1 MRLLTSSLTMKNNKF
16 TRRDFLRSS
25 SSALALAALTPAA
38 FSKEAKKR
46 ELKKAVMLATVGF
59 PGSVLEKFKAIKEA
73 GFAGVEPMSHMD
85 AKEVLQARD
94 ETGLQIPSVCCGT
107 HWKEN
112 LASPN
117 PAERERGLA
126 GLKQSLQD
134 AKKYGATSV
143 LFVPATVNK
152 EISYADAYIRSQA
165 ELRKAIPV
173 AEDLGVKI
181 AIENVW
187 NNFLLSPLEMA
198 RYLDE
203 LQSPFV
209 GAHFDIGNVLRY
221 GWPEQWIDV
230 LGKRILKLH
239 IKEYS
244 REKMQTAGLWKGFE
258 VQYLE
263 GSNDWPKIIK
273 ALDEIGYN
281 GWGIAEP
288 AYPNPAADAA
298 GLKNISERLDK
309 IFAS

>member
-1 MRLLTSSLTMKNNKF
+1 MKTPF
-16 TRRDFLRSS
+16 TRRDFLKTS
-25 SSALALAALTPAA
+25 SSAIAFAALSPAV
-38 FSKEAKKR
+38 FSDEVSAKKR
-46 ELKKAVMLATVGF
+46 ELKKAIMLATVGF

-73 GFAGVEPMSHMD
+73 GFAGVETMSHMD
-85 AKEVLQARD
+85 AGEVLKARD

-117 PAERERGLA
+117 PAERERGLN
-126 GLKQSLQD
+126 GLNQSLQD
-134 AKKYGATSV
+134 AKKYGASSV
-143 LFVPATVNK
+143 LFVPCTVTK
-152 EISYADAYIRSQA
+152 EISYADAYMRSQ
-165 ELRKAIPV
+165 EEIRKAIPL
-173 AEDLGVKI
+173 AEELGVKI

-203 LQSPFV
+203 FKSPFV

-221 GWPEQWIDV
+221 GWPEQWISV

-244 REKMQTAGLWKGFE
+244 REKMQSAGLYKGFDA
-258 VQYLE
+258 QYLE
-263 GSNDWPKIIK
+263 GSNNWSKIVK
-273 ALDEIGYN
+273 ALDEVGYR

-288 AYPNPAADAA
+288 AYPKPAVDAA
-298 GLKNISERLDK
+298 GLKNVSERLDK
-309 IFAS
+309 IVAS